1 MTVIIQP
8 ICSDEQCAGVSHTF
22 AFAVLKSCGNL
33 RRSLL
38 AFKQLR
44 CWLLYV
50 TNCAFYLIRL
60 LASLSN
66 GNECAVPKTGRVWIH
81 CSHVVFVSRKT
92 VESRIYCNNWKLY
105 GRIVLERNCNMYFNV
120 NASLLVEKNFIFLH
134 QRNWLFSHFLRW
146 TNDHFSVN
154 WTFYSRSRRMKYGH
168 VAFRPLDG
176 NQVQDKFEHVVIV
189 NEQIRSSE

>member
-1 MTVIIQP
+1 MLAEDANDAAVGMTVIIQP

-66 GNECAVPKTGRVWIH
+66 GNECAVPKTGRV
-81 CSHVVFVSRKT
+81 
-92 VESRIYCNNWKLY
+92 
-105 GRIVLERNCNMYFNV
+105 
-120 NASLLVEKNFIFLH
+120 
-134 QRNWLFSHFLRW
+134 
-146 TNDHFSVN
+146 
-154 WTFYSRSRRMKYGH
+154 
-168 VAFRPLDG
+168 
-176 NQVQDKFEHVVIV
+176 
-189 NEQIRSSE
+189 